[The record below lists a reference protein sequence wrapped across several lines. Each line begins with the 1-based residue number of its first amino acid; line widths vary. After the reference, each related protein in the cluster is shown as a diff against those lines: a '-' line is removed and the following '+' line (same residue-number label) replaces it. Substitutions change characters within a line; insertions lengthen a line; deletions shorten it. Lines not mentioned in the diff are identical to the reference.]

1 MVPVSHLDYIGLIRM
16 NLPGK
21 GRSIMRISK
30 DVWSRP
36 RIMIYLCLLPVYW
49 LADYHLGG
57 FRALPKDKFK
67 IQQSNP
73 YVTSTRCHMLAM
85 YVVLESYLG
94 MICDTPEAYEGQP
107 GFEFL
112 QTVPTTWDK
121 TVVPD
126 ASVNEY
132 VAIARRHGDDWY
144 VGAINN
150 SQARNVEIALD
161 FLGKGDYK
169 VTLYKDARDTD
180 TNPNHL
186 IKDTLT
192 VTAKDKITVPL
203 ASDGGAAMHIQPVS
217 F

>member
-1 MVPVSHLDYIGLIRM
+1 MFRGAKKRTFRFGKKNVSFPKVETFRFADYTGT
-16 NLPGK
+16 
-21 GRSIMRISK
+21 
-30 DVWSRP
+30 
-36 RIMIYLCLLPVYW
+36 
-49 LADYHLGG
+49 ADYHLGG